1 MNYSFQDQGK
11 WFFNST
17 VRWAFNKNKQ
27 NNQSSLYVLE
37 KPEEILMMKEHSTGR
52 TSRPSVDLY
61 FQCKLNNDQSLI
73 INAVTTYIDTQSD
86 RSYTEEKSDEPLT
99 DIYSTVSGNKYSF
112 IGEGIYERKITK
124 KSRLSAGL
132 KYQQSL
138 ADNTYGGNESSET
151 KMHETHATAYV
162 EYSGKM
168 DRFNY
173 SFGLQG
179 SYSRFKQKE
188 EGYNRYSLL
197 PRLRFGYQFSDNVF
211 VRYRGQISR
220 KSPGLSDMGNVRQL
234 IDSLQV
240 RSGNP
245 ELKIFTV
252 YKMSWRQISEKV
264 CLVVIF
270 TCRISISTGLSWKE
284 TIRDKNNSFVR
295 TNANQ
300 LSWQKLNPELELKL
314 GPLKDILTFSFSTG
328 INYYDS
334 RGLDYHHTYTNWYYR
349 AEVMAS
355 YKRWSGFFQWK
366 IIGIISMGKHCI
378 RGEFSYLGIV
388 LSIQAFKYRGDDFE
402 SIC

>member
-1 MNYSFQDQGK
+1 M
-11 WFFNST
+11 
-17 VRWAFNKNKQ
+17 
-27 NNQSSLYVLE
+27 
-37 KPEEILMMKEHSTGR
+37 
-52 TSRPSVDLY
+52 
-61 FQCKLNNDQSLI
+61 
-73 INAVTTYIDTQSD
+73 TTYIDTQSD
-86 RSYTEEKSDEPLT
+86 RSYTEGKSNEPLT

-112 IGEGIYERKITK
+112 IGEGIYERKVTK
-124 KSRLSAGL
+124 KSRLSAGV

-197 PRLRFGYQFSDNVF
+197 PRLRLGYQFSDNVF

-252 YKMSWRQISEKV
+252 YKMSWRQISGKV

-270 TCRISISTGLSWKE
+270 ICRISISTGLSWKKPYE
-284 TIRDKNNSFVR
+284 IRI
-295 TNANQ
+295 T
-300 LSWQKLNPELELKL
+300 
-314 GPLKDILTFSFSTG
+314 
-328 INYYDS
+328 
-334 RGLDYHHTYTNWYYR
+334 
-349 AEVMAS
+349 
-355 YKRWSGFFQWK
+355 
-366 IIGIISMGKHCI
+366 
-378 RGEFSYLGIV
+378 V
-388 LSIQAFKYRGDDFE
+388 LSVPMPI
-402 SIC
+402 S